1 MQIDTTYISTLTD
14 MGDFLQYLVSLY
26 GKELYKDKQHLCNL
40 IADLYK
46 GEERQKKLFRRT
58 ILEDNLARRIY
69 DLSQKS
75 LSERKALADAIAYR
89 FAENNYLPK
98 EIGEKVI
105 SAFIKGIKLL
115 GEISWKLRKDGN
127 WEDNQGCIYNN
138 DKTILLRGNESL
150 SEIDVV
156 DGTIKISKWAFAH
169 CTALKE
175 INIPNS
181 VTEIGEWAFSSCTAL
196 EEINIPNSVTK
207 IGEYA
212 FSSCTA
218 LEEINIPSSVTK
230 IEKSVFVRC
239 TALKEINIPNSVT
252 KIGEYAFSNCKA
264 LEEINIPSSVTKIEK
279 GVFIRCT
286 ALNKIKVS
294 LNNKYYIAKENVL
307 YTKDWKTLICCTNKI
322 HFNIPDNVINIESYA
337 FFGCT
342 ALKEINIPNSVTE
355 IGSYTFSDCTALEE
369 INIPNSVTKIG
380 KDAFSYCTELK
391 EINMKNS
398 VKEIGKCACS

>member
-230 IEKSVFVRC
+230 IGI
-239 TALKEINIPNSVT
+239 AP
-252 KIGEYAFSNCKA
+252 FS
-264 LEEINIPSSVTKIEK
+264 
-279 GVFIRCT
+279 GCT
-286 ALNKIKVS
+286 ALNKIKIS
-294 LNNKYYIAKENVL
+294 LDNKYYSAEENVL
-307 YTKDWKTLICCTNKI
+307 YTKDRKTLICCTNKI

-337 FFGCT
+337 FSDCT
-342 ALKEINIPNSVTE
+342 ALKEINIPNSVKR
-355 IGSYTFSDCTALEE
+355 IGDCAFLGCTALE
-369 INIPNSVTKIG
+369 NIKIQNSIKLKIFG
-380 KDAFSYCTELK
+380 MYIFKNCTALKTVISSRETFNEYRFLFPSNVQWQEL
-391 EINMKNS
+391 NP
-398 VKEIGKCACS
+398 